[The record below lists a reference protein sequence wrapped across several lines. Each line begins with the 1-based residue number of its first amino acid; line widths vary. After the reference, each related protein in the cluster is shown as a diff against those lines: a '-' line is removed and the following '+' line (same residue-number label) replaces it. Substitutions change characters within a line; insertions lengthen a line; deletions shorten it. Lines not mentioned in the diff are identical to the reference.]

1 MENWRKYLNEAG
13 WSDAAMYD
21 TSASPANID
30 PLITA
35 WNATGGELLFKL
47 PTSKGLPEDY
57 SPEELAFDIFMTAI
71 GLKVG
76 VPVVKRLAKTI
87 KKLTDNRKLAAA
99 AAGHTFVI
107 LSKEPTALTM
117 AGSTVTAEL
126 SFDAIGDAIKKFMK
140 TANASP
146 EVIDNII
153 PQESLAQIA
162 KMESI

>member
-1 MENWRKYLNEAG
+1 MENWRKYLNEVG
-13 WSDAAMYD
+13 YAAMYGAP
-21 TSASPANID
+21 TRASFD

-35 WNATGGELLFKL
+35 WNATGGEFLFKL

-57 SPEELAFDIFMTAI
+57 SQEELAFDVFMTAI
-71 GLKVG
+71 GIKFGAV
-76 VPVVKRLAKTI
+76 VVKRLATKI
-87 KKLTDNRKLAAA
+87 KELTDNKKLAAA
-99 AAGHTFVI
+99 TAGYTFAI
-107 LSKEPTALTM
+107 LSKDPTAFTI
-117 AGSTVTAEL
+117 AGSTVAAEL